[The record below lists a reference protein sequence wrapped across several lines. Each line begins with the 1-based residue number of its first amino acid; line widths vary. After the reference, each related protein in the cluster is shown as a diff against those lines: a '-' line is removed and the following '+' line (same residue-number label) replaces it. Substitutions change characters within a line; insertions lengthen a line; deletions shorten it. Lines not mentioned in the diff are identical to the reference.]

1 MKKIILIQFLIF
13 TTILNSQRILPIDNT
28 KEKTKIFSFYVRIP
42 NTNNLPTILS
52 KSSEG
57 VFIRHNNTKSQSIF
71 NKYKVYDFI
80 QAFPTAKTQSLKET
94 YLVKVNDIRLMSE
107 LRNILPNI
115 YTFSEQINDEPV
127 LLSSEYNNSTF
138 YIPNDYGL
146 ELAQTDLDL
155 INAQQ
160 AWDYTTGNPN
170 IKLGVVDTGFDVSH
184 PELLGTITATGVN
197 SSHEHGTSA
206 AFNMAANTNNA
217 IGLASI
223 GNNCYIEA
231 RTGLSLNNCLLLSQ
245 DGIKVINGSWLNSC
259 SFLQAHQNII
269 NEIHDNGTV
278 LVFAAGNTTNCG
290 GNSNV
295 VYPAAYNHVIAVTS
309 IHHKNFMQPA
319 YDDFGNY
326 TGDVLRKIDT
336 HDNSNV
342 NGQKKDGSHNHT
354 YVVDIAAPGYEVPSI
369 SRWYASG
376 YGPVNGTSNAAP
388 VVTGTIGLMKSV
400 NSNLTVKEIES
411 ILKLTS
417 ANIYDIPENINYIDK
432 LGAGRLDAGKAV
444 EMAYKMAQPNDFID
458 IEDRDF
464 YRDWAFE
471 IKNAPYGIKISNEKF
486 RDSIKVDFTA
496 KNFIEIENSI
506 IEPNSLGYS
515 ILSID
520 PNIPIPSM
528 NRGFVKVKK
537 YNNTNNIS
545 FFEGKTFQLEYFLK
559 NGLREDLKFYEGES
573 PLPPNIDFITSEIS
587 NQLNANFGG
596 YCNVTGAIYKVEDG
610 FLEVLE
616 RGGTTLRQCAG
627 DEEMDVFN
635 PITGNIYMQQPA
647 KKVYYQIKDDENGLW
662 LWSDENHKLFF
673 SEKVLSI
680 EENELEKAVNI
691 FPSPAKDKIYIEL
704 KSTLIKITDISI
716 LDFQGRIILKKTSDF
731 NNFNISKLARGIYF
745 INVKTE
751 NNSSILKKIILE

>member
-1 MKKIILIQFLIF
+1 
-13 TTILNSQRILPIDNT
+13 
-28 KEKTKIFSFYVRIP
+28 
-42 NTNNLPTILS
+42 
-52 KSSEG
+52 
-57 VFIRHNNTKSQSIF
+57 
-71 NKYKVYDFI
+71 
-80 QAFPTAKTQSLKET
+80 
-94 YLVKVNDIRLMSE
+94 
-107 LRNILPNI
+107 
-115 YTFSEQINDEPV
+115 
-127 LLSSEYNNSTF
+127 
-138 YIPNDYGL
+138 
-146 ELAQTDLDL
+146 
-155 INAQQ
+155 
-160 AWDYTTGNPN
+160 
-170 IKLGVVDTGFDVSH
+170 
-184 PELLGTITATGVN
+184 
-197 SSHEHGTSA
+197 
-206 AFNMAANTNNA
+206 
-217 IGLASI
+217 
-223 GNNCYIEA
+223 
-231 RTGLSLNNCLLLSQ
+231 
-245 DGIKVINGSWLNSC
+245 
-259 SFLQAHQNII
+259 
-269 NEIHDNGTV
+269 
-278 LVFAAGNTTNCG
+278 
-290 GNSNV
+290 
-295 VYPAAYNHVIAVTS
+295 
-309 IHHKNFMQPA
+309 
-319 YDDFGNY
+319 
-326 TGDVLRKIDT
+326 
-336 HDNSNV
+336 
-342 NGQKKDGSHNHT
+342 
-354 YVVDIAAPGYEVPSI
+354 
-369 SRWYASG
+369 
-376 YGPVNGTSNAAP
+376 
-388 VVTGTIGLMKSV
+388 MKSV

-417 ANIYDIPENINYIDK
+417 ANIYNIPENINYIDK